1 MKKISFVILTWN
13 SDKYITNCIES
24 INTICNF
31 CTQITIVDNGST
43 DNIIKILKP
52 ELTVKMEIRTCNLV
66 VSTRLGA

>member
-31 CTQITIVDNGST
+31 WRFS
-43 DNIIKILKP
+43 LKKP
-52 ELTVKMEIRTCNLV
+52 LV
-66 VSTRLGA
+66 LPVVGKKL

>member
-43 DNIIKILKP
+43 DNTIKILIK
-52 ELTVKMEIRTCNLV
+52 EIWILSFLITTKLIV
-66 VSTRLGA
+66 ESWM

>member
-31 CTQITIVDNGST
+31 CTQITIVDNGLT
-43 DNIIKILKP
+43 DNTIKILKP
-52 ELTVKMEIRTCNLV
+52 ELTVKKWKYVPVT
-66 VSTRLGA
+66 